1 MYGRT
6 AIELARYYDGHRG
19 ENRLVRHTKYEY
31 SMLEPPILN
40 VLLDWPERDQI
51 ILFGA
56 LTEVCVR
63 KTCFDLLTRSER
75 PFKVSIVSDVVI
87 SIYDREKEIA
97 LEAMREA
104 GAQLTTISAI
114 QAELGVRACSKLEF
128 N

>member
-1 MYGRT
+1 
-6 AIELARYYDGHRG
+6 
-19 ENRLVRHTKYEY
+19 
-31 SMLEPPILN
+31 MLEPPILN

-51 ILFGA
+51 IRFGA

-97 LEAMREA
+97 LKAMREA

>member
-6 AIELARYYDGHRG
+6 ALELARYYDGHRG
-19 ENRLVRHTKYEY
+19 QNMLLRHTKYEY

-40 VLLDWPERDQI
+40 AILDCPQRDQI

-75 PFKVSIVSDVVI
+75 PFQVSIVADAVM
-87 SIYDREKEIA
+87 SI
-97 LEAMREA
+97 
-104 GAQLTTISAI
+104 
-114 QAELGVRACSKLEF
+114 
-128 N
+128 